1 MKKWTCCIL
10 AVIMLVVFSYPENKT
25 ITLDADKT
33 SVSVGEN
40 PIFIA
45 IKGITEFFLGIK
57 EESGREIVVDLSSVP
72 SKEILVEIEKIE
84 PLTKPDAENKKD
96 EDIKKMP
103 TVLIYHTHTDE
114 AYLKGDK
121 NYVETSVG
129 RSLDQNYNVVAV
141 GAYLKQALEEKGF
154 AVIHD
159 KTDNVSESFSNAYQ
173 KSYDTIKQYIGTVD
187 IYIDLHRDA
196 YYGQDRDVAF
206 SGEVYSHICFV
217 VANGQ
222 NYSQKP
228 NWKEN
233 YALALSLTEQVNSIV
248 PDMANDIIFKSAR
261 YNQHVSTSSLLIE
274 MGHEENDIEAVKR
287 SAKIV
292 AQAFAEFY
300 SA

>member
-10 AVIMLVVFSYPENKT
+10 SVIMLIAFSYPNSKDV
-25 ITLDADKT
+25 TLDADNT

-40 PIFIA
+40 PVFTA
-45 IKGITEFFLGIK
+45 IKGITEFFLGIRKSEGK
-57 EESGREIVVDLSSVP
+57 EIIVDLTSVP
-72 SKEILVEIEKIE
+72 SEEMLIEIKKIE
-84 PLTKPDAENKKD
+84 PLEKPNIESESKPQQ
-96 EDIKKMP
+96 KMP

-114 AYLKGDK
+114 AYLKGNK
-121 NYVETSVG
+121 NYLETSVG

-141 GAYLKQALEEKGF
+141 GDALKQALEDEGF
-154 AVIHD
+154 TVIHD

-173 KSYDTIKQYIGTVD
+173 KSYETIKQYIGSVD

-196 YYGQDRDVAF
+196 YYGQDRNVVF

-228 NWKEN
+228 NWQEN
-233 YALALSLTEQVNSIV
+233 YALALSLTEKVNSIV
-248 PDMANDIIFKSAR
+248 PNMANDIIFKSAR

-292 AQAFAEFY
+292 AQAFAKVY
-300 SA
+300 NA

>member
-10 AVIMLVVFSYPENKT
+10 SVIMLIAFSYPNSKNV
-25 ITLDADKT
+25 TLDADNT
-33 SVSVGEN
+33 SVSVDEN
-40 PIFIA
+40 PIFTA
-45 IKGITEFFLGIK
+45 IKGITEFFLGIRK
-57 EESGREIVVDLSSVP
+57 SEGKEIVVDLTSVP
-72 SKEILVEIEKIE
+72 SEEMLIEIEKIE
-84 PLTKPDAENKKD
+84 PLEKPNIESESKPQQ
-96 EDIKKMP
+96 KMP

-114 AYLKGDK
+114 AYLKGNK
-121 NYVETSVG
+121 NYLETSVG

-141 GAYLKQALEEKGF
+141 GDALKQALEDEGF
-154 AVIHD
+154 TVIHD

-173 KSYDTIKQYIGTVD
+173 KSYETIKQYIGSVD

-196 YYGQDRDVAF
+196 YYGQDRDVVF

-228 NWKEN
+228 NWQEN
-233 YALALSLTEQVNSIV
+233 YALALSLTEKVNSIV
-248 PDMANDIIFKSAR
+248 PNMANDIIFKSAR

-292 AQAFAEFY
+292 AQAFAKVY
-300 SA
+300 NA

>member
-1 MKKWTCCIL
+1 MKKWTCCFL
-10 AVIMLVVFSYPENKT
+10 AVIMLIAFSLPQTNI

-33 SVSVGEN
+33 SVSLQKEN
-40 PIFIA
+40 PVLA
-45 IKGITEFFLGIK
+45 LIKGVTEFFLGIK
-57 EESGREIVVDLSSVP
+57 EVDGKEIVVDLTNVP
-72 SKEILVEIEKIE
+72 KDEMLVEIEKIE
-84 PLTKPDAENKKD
+84 AKPKEENIAPD
-96 EDIKKMP
+96 KKMP

-121 NYVETSVG
+121 QYKETSVG
-129 RSLDQNYNVVAV
+129 RSLDANYNVIAV
-141 GAYLKQALEEKGF
+141 GASLKQALEEKGF
-154 AVIHD
+154 TVIHD

-173 KSYDTIKQYIGTVD
+173 KSYNTIKQYIGKVD

-196 YYGQDRDVAF
+196 YYGQDRDVVF
-206 SGEVYSHICFV
+206 NGEKLSHVCFV

-222 NYSQKP
+222 NYTQKP
-228 NWKEN
+228 NWQEN
-233 YALALSLTEQVNSIV
+233 YELALSLTQKINGIV
-248 PDMANDIIFKSAR
+248 PDLANDIIFKNAR

-274 MGHEENDIEAVKR
+274 MGHEENDIEIVKK